1 MRRLLDAYRVRK
13 TADSLDEWNPNE
25 PQMMRAM
32 DPQQAAFLASA
43 RIYMEDAPTD
53 QDACYRADGKTANK
67 VGQALTVW
75 SRIAQTPPGLKV
87 TGADTKSPAVEAGA
101 RLTAIPCKC

>member
-43 RIYMEDAPTD
+43 RIYLEDAPTPTRMP
-53 QDACYRADGKTANK
+53 AIAP
-67 VGQALTVW
+67 TVRLRTRSAKR
-75 SRIAQTPPGLKV
+75 SRYGL
-87 TGADTKSPAVEAGA
+87 AWRRRRPD
-101 RLTAIPCKC
+101 